1 MKDLIK
7 DYFTD
12 NIYRGKYFSA
22 EYFYQSMFRKVSFK
36 DKSGKINTGNWER
49 DGIVYRDKIYDPAD
63 VEILP
68 PTTPTKIICVGRNYL
83 KHAEE
88 MDNELP
94 EKPLLFIKTP
104 NCVAGHEDTIQ
115 LLEGKERMDYEAELA
130 VIIGERCKNVS
141 REDALYFVEGY
152 SCFIDVTNRDDQ
164 KWEKNWVRAK
174 AFDNSAPVG
183 PVVVPCGSVPDDARI
198 QCRLN
203 DVVKQDSTID
213 NMYFSVPEL
222 IEEITKYM
230 TLERGDIIATGTPE
244 GVGQLHDGDTVEVE
258 IDGIGTL
265 RNYFVEPSK

>member
-1 MKDLIK
+1 MLGDWKEHGI
-7 DYFTD
+7 
-12 NIYRGKYFSA
+12 
-22 EYFYQSMFRKVSFK
+22 E
-36 DKSGKINTGNWER
+36 SGNLL
-49 DGIVYRDKIYDPAD
+49 YDPSD
-63 VEILP
+63 VDILSP
-68 PTTPTKIICVGRNYL
+68 SVPSKIICVGRNYL

-88 MDNELP
+88 MDNKLP

-104 NCVAGHEDTIQ
+104 NCIAGHEDTIE
-115 LLEGKERMDYEAELA
+115 LLEGKRRMDYEAELA
-130 VIIGERCKNVS
+130 VIIGEKCKNVS
-141 REDALYFVEGY
+141 REDALDFVEGY

-174 AFDNSAPVG
+174 SFDNSGPVG
-183 PVVVPCGSVPDDARI
+183 PVVVPCESVSDDARI
-198 QCRLN
+198 QLRLN
-203 DVVKQDSTID
+203 DVVKQNSTID
-213 NMYFSVPEL
+213 NMYFSVPDL